1 MKDAKDVA
9 RITSSSSSYNETPQQ
24 SNMPFNPTKTLAN
37 FNLYEQTTF
46 FGQGL
51 KAECR
56 LSQSEESKKFDDKRR
71 KCKLRHRN
79 LW

>member
-37 FNLYEQTTF
+37 FNLY
-46 FGQGL
+46 
-51 KAECR
+51 
-56 LSQSEESKKFDDKRR
+56 
-71 KCKLRHRN
+71 
-79 LW
+79 